1 VRTRAPGHPA
11 AGASIPRSPATG
23 CSLIRIAVLLR
34 ELAVVALVAAAVP
47 ALAGAPL
54 STEEVQRRMSEGTER
69 SAVCLL
75 EARVNR
81 EVSGEHC
88 TGFLSWIEH
97 DFPDIAAALR
107 HTTPRAVELFETYLA
122 NLAEIVA
129 IAEARG
135 THDAPT
141 GQ

>member
-1 VRTRAPGHPA
+1 V
-11 AGASIPRSPATG
+11 
-23 CSLIRIAVLLR
+23 
-34 ELAVVALVAAAVP
+34 LVAFGLAAAAIP
-47 ALAGAPL
+47 AVAGAPF

-81 EVSGEHC
+81 DVSGEHC

-97 DFPDIAAALR
+97 DFPDVAPALR
-107 HTTPRAVELFETYLA
+107 HATPRAVELFETYLA

-129 IAEARG
+129 IAEAHG
-135 THDAPT
+135 SHDAPEDW
-141 GQ
+141 